1 MHILALQGT
10 NLAHTPC
17 EIIRKREFH
26 LSFWEV
32 TSNDGNQRAN
42 NNNNITACQAWERGR
57 EGEREKKEKKE
68 VVRRGGELLFY
79 EIANT
84 IKLTRSL
91 CL

>member
-1 MHILALQGT
+1 MPPGGRGVAAGTGDTPLHILALQGT

-42 NNNNITACQAWERGR
+42 NNITACQAGERGKR
-57 EGEREKKEKKE
+57 ERRRRRRRWRIGEGI
-68 VVRRGGELLFY
+68 VIL
-79 EIANT
+79 
-84 IKLTRSL
+84 
-91 CL
+91 

>member
-1 MHILALQGT
+1 M
-10 NLAHTPC
+10 AHTPC

-26 LSFWEV
+26 LSLKEV

-42 NNNNITACQAWERGR
+42 NNITVCQAGE
-57 EGEREKKEKKE
+57 EGERENEE
-68 VVRRGGELLFY
+68 WERRAGELLFY